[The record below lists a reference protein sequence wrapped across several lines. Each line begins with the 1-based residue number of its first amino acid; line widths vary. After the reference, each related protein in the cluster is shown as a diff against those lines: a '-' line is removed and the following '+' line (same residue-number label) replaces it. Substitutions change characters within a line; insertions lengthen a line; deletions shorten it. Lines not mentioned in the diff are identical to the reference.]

1 MLSYHSFLLPALTD
15 DGPVRAPD
23 EASPLCQLGSQG
35 IGQLGL
41 VCVDGGGNPRDWL
54 SSLPGSILCEP
65 FGAEPASV
73 GNIDPSTML
82 LPRAG
87 VKYYTTATQIGQGQQ
102 VCRLPRSIDLAV
114 FVLNPQATLSIV
126 SCMRGSTAT
135 SQTMGLVAH
144 YELLS
149 REYWGMGVHDAGGN
163 VLRPLIDGCRK
174 QVPSSSYTVSE
185 VDG

>member
-1 MLSYHSFLLPALTD
+1 MTGRLGRQTRPARFASSAARGLDNLASFVWMGVVTLVTGSRLSQAVYFANLLEQSRYPWA
-15 DGPVRAPD
+15 
-23 EASPLCQLGSQG
+23 
-35 IGQLGL
+35 I
-41 VCVDGGGNPRDWL
+41 
-54 SSLPGSILCEP
+54 SIP
-65 FGAEPASV
+65 
-73 GNIDPSTML
+73 ML